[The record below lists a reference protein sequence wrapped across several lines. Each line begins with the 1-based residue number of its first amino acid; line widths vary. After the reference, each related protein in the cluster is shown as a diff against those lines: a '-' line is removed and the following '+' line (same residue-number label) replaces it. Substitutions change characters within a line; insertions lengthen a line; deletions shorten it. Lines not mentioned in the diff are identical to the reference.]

1 MVALEALP
9 DGRIILYIDDI
20 ALWAKIDEEEGL
32 WQRTL
37 AVIRIL
43 TAMGFMVNIR
53 KSKLLTTRAQ
63 LVGMDI
69 GAGLYAPI
77 NKPLYKLFG

>member
-1 MVALEALP
+1 
-9 DGRIILYIDDI
+9 
-20 ALWAKIDEEEGL
+20 
-32 WQRTL
+32 
-37 AVIRIL
+37 
-43 TAMGFMVNIR
+43 MGFMVNIR